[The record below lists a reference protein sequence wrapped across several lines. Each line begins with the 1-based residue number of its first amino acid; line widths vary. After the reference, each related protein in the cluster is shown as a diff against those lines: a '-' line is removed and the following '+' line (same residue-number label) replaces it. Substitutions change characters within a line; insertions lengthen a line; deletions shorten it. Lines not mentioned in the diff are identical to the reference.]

1 MVCALF
7 EEDDYLYAGMIKLII
22 SIRCKLEYLAKDSI
36 LSIFLNNILLFINK
50 YVDDTIYLIFCVPGG
65 TQQAT

>member
-1 MVCALF
+1 MVCAPI
-7 EEDDYLYAGMIKLII
+7 EEDDYLYASMMKLINKI
-22 SIRCKLEYLAKDSI
+22 KCKLEYLVKDSI
-36 LSIFLNNILLFINK
+36 LYTFLNNILLFINK